1 MSEKTYQIR
10 AGSTEKVEKTCV
22 LFELNARTSGL
33 KLMARVIE
41 LSSNYRRLGY
51 QSTHAMD

>member
-41 LSSNYRRLGY
+41 LSSNYLRVG
-51 QSTHAMD
+51 